1 MKTGL
6 VLEGGGIRGIFSAGV
21 IDVLMEEGITFDGG
35 IGVSAGAAFGS
46 NYKSGQNRRAIRYN
60 LRFAKDP
67 RYSSIRS
74 LIATGDLFNAQFCY
88 HDIPEKLDP
97 FDWETFRKNP
107 MEFYLVCTDAETG
120 EPVYHLCDCEK
131 EDEWELLEW
140 FRASGSMPMVSR
152 VVEIGGKKLLD
163 GGVSDSIPLKFM
175 EDQGYERNVVIL
187 TRPADYIKK
196 PNTMM
201 PVIRFAMR
209 NYPAMV
215 DAMEYRHVMY
225 NSELAYIRKREA
237 GGYAFVI
244 RPARDLDV
252 GRVEHDHMKI
262 RAAYKEGRRMARR
275 LLPDIRRFL
284 DGAKAETDLGTI
296 KPSMIEEEPV
306 KVSKVV
312 KASMVEDPTLNME
325 KEHPA
330 QTAET
335 KTAHEA
341 AQAEPAH
348 DTLTAKASPETAGAE
363 AAQAEKAQNI
373 AKAEPAQDAPAAK
386 AGQTEPAP
394 DAAAVKAAQAEPV
407 RDSASA
413 SPARTTKST
422 MFQDPPAEKEKKR
435 VQEVRSVLVG
445 EPDDEPTV
453 FERPFPGDRT
463 PDLAETAKDEPAAE
477 KKTAEKAEKASA
489 DLKEASAAA
498 DEAAAAKEAPAAADE
513 AAAGEETPADEAD
526 STGDEA
532 AAASKVSST
541 AGEETDFV
549 SEVLSTVSE
558 GITAVGEALAAV
570 IEEATADDDAPA
582 QTAAAVS
589 EEAATEAFFTGQ
601 GACTTTRTAANRPR
615 KKRQKKAWKP
625 GQMTALKQKAE
636 MEE

>member
-284 DGAKAETDLGTI
+284 AGAKAETDLGTI

-330 QTAET
+330 QTAQT
-335 KTAHEA
+335 KTAREA

-348 DTLTAKASPETAGAE
+348 
-363 AAQAEKAQNI
+363 
-373 AKAEPAQDAPAAK
+373 
-386 AGQTEPAP
+386 
-394 DAAAVKAAQAEPV
+394 DAAAVKAAQAEPAP
-407 RDSASA
+407 DSAPA
-413 SPARTTKST
+413 SPARST
-422 MFQDPPAEKEKKR
+422 NASMFRTPPAEKKR

-477 KKTAEKAEKASA
+477 KK
-489 DLKEASAAA
+489 
-498 DEAAAAKEAPAAADE
+498 
-513 AAAGEETPADEAD
+513 
-526 STGDEA
+526 A
-532 AAASKVSST
+532 AAASEVSST

-589 EEAATEAFFTGQ
+589 EEAATEALFTGQ

-636 MEE
+636 MEK

>member
-284 DGAKAETDLGTI
+284 AGAKAETDLGTI

-335 KTAHEA
+335 KTAREA
-341 AQAEPAH
+341 
-348 DTLTAKASPETAGAE
+348 
-363 AAQAEKAQNI
+363 I
-373 AKAEPAQDAPAAK
+373 
-386 AGQTEPAP
+386 QTEPAP
-394 DAAAVKAAQAEPV
+394 D
-407 RDSASA
+407 SAPA
-413 SPARTTKST
+413 SPARTTKAT
-422 MFQDPPAEKEKKR
+422 MFQDPPAEKKR

-477 KKTAEKAEKASA
+477 KKTA
-489 DLKEASAAA
+489 
-498 DEAAAAKEAPAAADE
+498 
-513 AAAGEETPADEAD
+513 
-526 STGDEA
+526 
-532 AAASKVSST
+532 AASEVSST

-589 EEAATEAFFTGQ
+589 EEAATEALFTGQ

>member
-1 MKTGL
+1 MQEAAGQAGRQIECTQKRMREEEFFMKTGL

-284 DGAKAETDLGTI
+284 AGAKAETDLGTI

-325 KEHPA
+325 EKHPA
-330 QTAET
+330 QTAQTEPAET
-335 KTAHEA
+335 KTAREA
-341 AQAEPAH
+341 AQAEPAQ
-348 DTLTAKASPETAGAE
+348 DTLTAKASPETVGAE
-363 AAQAEKAQNI
+363 AAQAEKTQNI

-394 DAAAVKAAQAEPV
+394 D
-407 RDSASA
+407 SAPA
-413 SPARTTKST
+413 SPARST
-422 MFQDPPAEKEKKR
+422 NASMFRNPPAEKKR

-477 KKTAEKAEKASA
+477 KK
-489 DLKEASAAA
+489 
-498 DEAAAAKEAPAAADE
+498 
-513 AAAGEETPADEAD
+513 
-526 STGDEA
+526 A
-532 AAASKVSST
+532 AAASEVSST

-589 EEAATEAFFTGQ
+589 EEATTEALFTGQ

>member
-275 LLPDIRRFL
+275 LFPDIRRFL
-284 DGAKAETDLGTI
+284 AGAKAETDLGTI

-330 QTAET
+330 QTAQT
-335 KTAHEA
+335 KTAREVIQTEPAETKMAREA

-348 DTLTAKASPETAGAE
+348 
-363 AAQAEKAQNI
+363 
-373 AKAEPAQDAPAAK
+373 
-386 AGQTEPAP
+386 
-394 DAAAVKAAQAEPV
+394 DAAAVKAAQAEPAP
-407 RDSASA
+407 DSAPA
-413 SPARTTKST
+413 SPARST
-422 MFQDPPAEKEKKR
+422 NASMFRNPPAEKKR

-463 PDLAETAKDEPAAE
+463 PDLAETAKDEPVAE
-477 KKTAEKAEKASA
+477 KKAT
-489 DLKEASAAA
+489 
-498 DEAAAAKEAPAAADE
+498 
-513 AAAGEETPADEAD
+513 
-526 STGDEA
+526 
-532 AAASKVSST
+532 AASEVSST

-549 SEVLSTVSE
+549 SDVLSTVSE

-589 EEAATEAFFTGQ
+589 EEAATEALFTGQ

>member
-284 DGAKAETDLGTI
+284 AGAKAETDLGTI

-312 KASMVEDPTLNME
+312 KASMVEDPTLNMTE
-325 KEHPA
+325 ENAA
-330 QTAET
+330 QTA
-335 KTAHEA
+335 
-341 AQAEPAH
+341 Q
-348 DTLTAKASPETAGAE
+348 
-363 AAQAEKAQNI
+363 I
-373 AKAEPAQDAPAAK
+373 EPAQKAPAAK
-386 AGQTEPAP
+386 TASESTQPETVQTENIRKTVQTEPAP
-394 DAAAVKAAQAEPV
+394 ETPTAKTAETEPTQDTPAAKAAQTDTAQGAAQPS
-407 RDSASA
+407 SAQVKK
-413 SPARTTKST
+413 TTVLP
-422 MFQDPPAEKEKKR
+422 DPPVEKER
-435 VQEVRSVLVG
+435 VQEVRSILIG
-445 EPDDEPTV
+445 EPDDEPTI
-453 FERPFPGDRT
+453 FEKPFPGDRA
-463 PDLAETAKDEPAAE
+463 PDLAETPAGTNE
-477 KKTAEKAEKASA
+477 T
-489 DLKEASAAA
+489 AAA
-498 DEAAAAKEAPAAADE
+498 DEA
-513 AAAGEETPADEAD
+513 
-526 STGDEA
+526 
-532 AAASKVSST
+532 VT
-541 AGEETDFV
+541 AGEDAAVVSEVPATASEEADVVSEVPATASEEAAVVSEVPATASEEADVVSEVPATASEETDIV
-549 SEVLSTVSE
+549 SEVLSAVNE
-558 GITAVGEALAAV
+558 GITAVSEVLTAA
-570 IEEATADDDAPA
+570 IEEVAADDSPA
-582 QTAAAVS
+582 QTVSAVN
-589 EEAATEAFFTGQ
+589 
-601 GACTTTRTAANRPR
+601 RTAANRPK

-625 GQMTALKQKAE
+625 GQMTYLKQKNE
-636 MEE
+636 SEE